1 MADES
6 ELKLDA
12 VSNAVQGLATL
23 LDKDGAMC
31 ISWLLTS
38 EWMDSEGNMWFS
50 THSEPDLPIWR
61 KSGMLQH
68 AIDTG
73 AIQHHLDQGVENEGD
88 NS

>member
-1 MADES
+1 MDDES
-6 ELKLDA
+6 EVKIDA

-61 KSGMLQH
+61 KTGMLQH
-68 AIDTG
+68 AIDT
-73 AIQHHLDQGVENEGD
+73 ATMQHYIDQGAPNEGD
-88 NS
+88 NF

>member
-6 ELKLDA
+6 EIKIGA

-61 KSGMLQH
+61 KNGMLQH
-68 AIDTG
+68 AIDSGTM
-73 AIQHHLDQGVENEGD
+73 QHYIENGVPNEGD
-88 NS
+88 NT

>member
-6 ELKLDA
+6 ELKLND

-50 THSEPDLPIWR
+50 THSEPDYQ
-61 KSGMLQH
+61 SGERMECCNTQLILAQCN
-68 AIDTG
+68 IT
-73 AIQHHLDQGVENEGD
+73 
-88 NS
+88 